1 MIEKEELAQFESKW
15 KQIDE
20 LGFVKMLDY
29 AAHPSEPTNYDFS
42 KEEYLTVY
50 SKVYEILMSKN
61 PDIRNLCYQ
70 RLSSTLKFFCEN
82 VYEKV
87 KNSNSL
93 LEFVDKWN
101 VYENIVLKWV
111 LKVFRYLSRVKIL
124 IQRNSS
130 LERELKEIFKR
141 EVYDKMGAL
150 LKQDFLNLLEKFRRR
165 EIQLDLSKMKSFINF
180 LAYFDDNEFLD
191 EIMNSTV
198 EFYKQRSQ
206 EKLGN
211 SYIDYLMFC
220 VRILEFEATNLTMI
234 VPSMTLTN
242 TITKLNE
249 ILFFDHAKELLEMQD
264 GFKYLLLNQ
273 ELVHL
278 KSTFAIFS
286 RSEPTL
292 NLLIGIFKQ
301 FITEKFTQLISKYQ
315 LNDPKNVNI
324 PPKEIAVNTDF
335 LKDYS
340 EFQSMILNLITKP
353 FMNNNLFNVV
363 FKEVL
368 ESMQGNQANIN
379 TGYLLPFY
387 FDKYL
392 RRSLGLC
399 STAQNSIDA
408 INQAISIF
416 PYVSEKDVF
425 ISIHK
430 TLLSSRIL
438 NEDFVSMDAEKYL
451 LNKLKVQ
458 CGVEYTKNIE
468 TMIGDYFL
476 NKDINQNYIT
486 FSSSNPINTKIDSS
500 LCVLTAEHWP
510 VLNVHKVKLPDEL
523 VALTNHMFKYYH
535 MNYSGRTLQ
544 WALTNSM
551 VEIETNKFDK
561 KYTLIC
567 NTFQAVILIFFNE
580 IGFKKSISKKDI
592 INILKFEDEEDF
604 NVSVSPLISSNLLLQ
619 VGNDCIALNDKFT
632 NVNKRV
638 RIVNTIKKE
647 EFVKKERIEDD
658 RSMAIDGTIIRIMK
672 SRQRLE
678 HNELVKMVL
687 ESLDRFK
694 VKIST
699 IKQRIDSLIAK
710 EMMSRDKDDANVY
723 LYAANNN

>member
-1 MIEKEELAQFESKW
+1 MIEKEELSLLETRW
-15 KQIDE
+15 KQIEE
-20 LGFVKMLDY
+20 LGFQKMLNY
-29 AAHPSEPTNYDFS
+29 AAHPSDPSNYDFP

-61 PDIRNLCYQ
+61 PEIRNLCYQ
-70 RLSSTLKFFCEN
+70 RLSSSLKYFCQN
-82 VYEKV
+82 VFEKIQ
-87 KNSNSL
+87 NSNSL
-93 LEFVDKWN
+93 LEFVDSWN
-101 VYENIVLKWV
+101 IYENIVLKWV

-130 LERELKEIFKR
+130 LERELKEIFKK
-141 EVYDKMGAL
+141 EVYDKIGGL
-150 LKQDFLNLLEKFRRR
+150 LKQDFLTLLEKFRRR
-165 EIQLDLSKMKSFINF
+165 EIQLDLSKMKTFINF

-191 EIMNSTV
+191 EIVNTTV

-206 EKLGN
+206 EKLSN
-211 SYIDYLMFC
+211 SYIEYLLFC

-249 ILFFDHAKELLEMQD
+249 ILFFDHAKQLLEMQD

-292 NLLIGIFKQ
+292 NILIGIFKQ
-301 FITEKFTQLISKYQ
+301 FITEKFTELIAKYQ
-315 LNDPKNVNI
+315 LNDQKNANI
-324 PPKEIAVNTDF
+324 PPKEIAVNTNF

-340 EFQSMILNLITKP
+340 DFQTMILNLITNP

-368 ESMQGNQANIN
+368 ESMQGNQTNIN

-387 FDKYL
+387 FDKFL
-392 RRSLGLC
+392 RRSYNQC
-399 STAQNSIDA
+399 TSAQGAIDA
-408 INQAISIF
+408 INQAIPIF
-416 PYVSEKDVF
+416 PYVSDKDVF

-451 LNKLKVQ
+451 LSKLKVQ

-486 FSSSNPINTKIDSS
+486 FRTSNQISSKIDATLS
-500 LCVLTAEHWP
+500 VLTAEHWP

-523 VALTNHMFKYYH
+523 VALTNHMFKFYH

-567 NTFQAVILIFFNE
+567 NTFQAVILVFFNE
-580 IGFKKSISKKDI
+580 IGFNKSVGKRDI
-592 INILKFEDEEDF
+592 ISILKFEDEDDF
-604 NVSVSPLISSNLLLQ
+604 NVSITPLISIGLLLQ
-619 VGNDCIALNDKFT
+619 VENGFALNNKFT
-632 NVNKRV
+632 NANKRV
-638 RIVNTIKKE
+638 RVVNIMKSE
-647 EFVKKERIEDD
+647 EYVKKEKIEDD